1 MTQDYLLL
9 MMLVVLA
16 VLLARSA
23 WGDMLSRA
31 VNDSENGQALFAP
44 LVAGYLFWLRRSRLQ
59 FIRYRPNLIGPLTI
73 ALGILCSWWGT
84 ERDVLVVWH
93 AGAVVMLLGCVLTMT
108 GIEVV
113 RQFLP
118 VIICMF
124 FIIPT
129 PGAIRIAL
137 AAPLQDFATGVTMSI
152 LDLGNVL
159 AVRDGNVILIGD
171 NLYPVA
177 VGEACNGMRMV
188 FALLL
193 VVFGFVFSMLFR
205 PSTRL
210 FLLLCSPLI
219 ALACNVFRLVITSLA
234 YSFFSPQ
241 MADSLHWVAG
251 LVMLPL
257 ALVMLFGIVRL
268 MKWLDIPTMRWRL
281 AS

>member
-1 MTQDYLLL
+1 MKQDYLLL

-16 VLLARSA
+16 VLIARSG

-59 FIRYRPNLIGPLTI
+59 FIRYRPNLIGPVTI
-73 ALGILCSWWGT
+73 AIGILCSWWGT

-93 AGAVVMLLGCVLTMT
+93 AGGVIMLLGCVLTMT

-129 PGAIRIAL
+129 PGAIRMAL

-159 AVRDGNVILIGD
+159 AVRDGNVILIGEK
-171 NLYPVA
+171 LYPVA
-177 VGEACNGMRMV
+177 VGKR
-188 FALLL
+188 
-193 VVFGFVFSMLFR
+193 
-205 PSTRL
+205 TRHRAGLRAAAGGLRIRVQHAVQARYKTVPAAVQSPDRSGLQRVQTGHHQPCL
-210 FLLLCSPLI
+210 FLLH
-219 ALACNVFRLVITSLA
+219 T
-234 YSFFSPQ
+234 
-241 MADSLHWVAG
+241 
-251 LVMLPL
+251 
-257 ALVMLFGIVRL
+257 
-268 MKWLDIPTMRWRL
+268 
-281 AS
+281 